1 MDRDNKFWVAL
12 AVLFTLANAVAAGFY
27 VRAEPAHGFA
37 HAAAMVFGTWLVWWL
52 ATPPMK
58 KQASLMPA
66 DERLAQ
72 LQQAVDAVA
81 VEVERIGESQRY
93 SAKIQSKREDPRG

>member
-1 MDRDNKFWVAL
+1 
-12 AVLFTLANAVAAGFY
+12 
-27 VRAEPAHGFA
+27 
-37 HAAAMVFGTWLVWWL
+37 
-52 ATPPMK
+52 
-58 KQASLMPA
+58 MPA

>member
-1 MDRDNKFWVAL
+1 
-12 AVLFTLANAVAAGFY
+12 VAAGFY

-37 HAAAMVFGTWLVWWL
+37 HAAAMVFGTWLVRWL
-52 ATPPMK
+52 ATPPVK

-93 SAKIQSKREDPRG
+93 AARMLAESAGKPKPDPVSLRSTTPRTPT

>member
-1 MDRDNKFWVAL
+1 V
-12 AVLFTLANAVAAGFY
+12 
-27 VRAEPAHGFA
+27 
-37 HAAAMVFGTWLVWWL
+37 
-52 ATPPMK
+52 K

-93 SAKIQSKREDPRG
+93 SAKIQREEKSR